1 MMSLQPRLELKQNH
15 ICYTEKCD
23 EAAVR
28 FYALQDGSCL
38 ALCSKCHKTMAAL
51 VADIG
56 EISQEEFEVLLVM
69 AF

>member
-1 MMSLQPRLELKQNH
+1 MMSLEPQLQMKQNH
-15 ICYTEKCD
+15 ICYTEKCS
-23 EAAVR
+23 EQAHR

-56 EISQEEFEVLLVM
+56 EISQEEFEVLLIM